1 MSKPS
6 LMPPNATATER
17 AIEQAG
23 TRFEDITLP
32 HRSLWNP
39 DTCPAELLP
48 WLAWA
53 LSIDSWKTYWPESIK
68 RARIRTAMEIQ
79 RKKGTAKSVRDVV
92 QSFGSSLALR
102 EWFQTVPNG
111 TPYTFELILTTGTNV
126 PNTAAYQQDIVDE
139 VSRTKPVRAHFTLT
153 TGLAASGG
161 IGLLA
166 AARPFI
172 YRRLR
177 LEA

>member
-1 MSKPS
+1 
-6 LMPPNATATER
+6 
-17 AIEQAG
+17 
-23 TRFEDITLP
+23 
-32 HRSLWNP
+32 
-39 DTCPAELLP
+39 
-48 WLAWA
+48 
-53 LSIDSWKTYWPESIK
+53 
-68 RARIRTAMEIQ
+68 
-79 RKKGTAKSVRDVV
+79 
-92 QSFGSSLALR
+92 SFGSSLALR

-111 TPYTFELILTTGTNV
+111 TPYTFELILTTGANV

-139 VSRTKPVRAHFTLT
+139 VFRTKPVRAHFTLT
-153 TGLAASGG
+153 TGLASSGG